1 MLLSLY
7 DVTTWDA
14 LDDMM
19 LCDQYVQGDCLEL
32 WIYRIDLLRSTLST
46 QQCLTRCHMLYTS
59 LYACQLYVECA

>member
-32 WIYRIDLLRSTLST
+32 WIYRSTT
-46 QQCLTRCHMLYTS
+46 
-59 LYACQLYVECA
+59 